1 MKRIWIALALVV
13 LIGGAML
20 FFGAK
25 RKAANAQPIGA
36 APQELVDELRRD
48 VGALCAIGER
58 STVLPEN
65 LQRAAD
71 FIDRELTTA
80 GYRVER
86 QTYEVVRDA
95 VRADNLIVELRGT
108 KKPDEIVLIG
118 AHYDCVNGTAG
129 ADDNASGVA
138 ALLALARRFATS
150 QPERTLRFVAF
161 ANEEPPHFQSRD
173 MGSYQYAK
181 RCHDRGEKIVA
192 MLSLETIGYY
202 DQAKGSQQYPGPLA
216 ALYPS
221 TGNFIAFATN
231 MGSRALMNQCIRA
244 FKETTAFR
252 AESGAFPEALPGIGW
267 SDQWSFWQF
276 GYKAVMVTDTAPFRN
291 PHYHR
296 PSDRPSTLDYDSMAH
311 VVEGLRGVIAAL
323 SS

>member
-1 MKRIWIALALVV
+1 MKTAGIVLALLV
-13 LIGGAML
+13 LLGGAML
-20 FFGAK
+20 FG
-25 RKAANAQPIGA
+25 RRSRPQQLSA
-36 APQELVDELRRD
+36 APAALVGELRRD
-48 VGALCAIGER
+48 VGALSAIGER
-58 STVLPEN
+58 STMLPQN
-65 LQRAAD
+65 LHKAAD
-71 FIDRELTTA
+71 YIERELTAA
-80 GYRVER
+80 GHRVER
-86 QTYEVVRDA
+86 QTYDVLRDG
-95 VRADNLIVELRGT
+95 VRADNLIVELRGSS
-108 KKPDEIVLIG
+108 KPDEIVVIG

-138 ALLALARRFATS
+138 ALLALARRFRDAK
-150 QPERTLRFVAF
+150 PERTLRFVAF

-181 RCHDRGEKIVA
+181 RCHDRREKIVA

-202 DQAKGSQQYPGPLA
+202 DQRKGSQQYPGPLA

-231 MGSRALMNQCIRA
+231 LGSRALMKQCVRA
-244 FKETTAFR
+244 FEAKTDFP
-252 AESGAFPEALPGIGW
+252 AESGAYPETLPGIGW

-291 PHYHR
+291 PHYHL
-296 PSDRPSTLDYDSMAH
+296 PSDRPQTLDYESMAH
-311 VVEGLRGVIAAL
+311 VVDGLEGVIAAL